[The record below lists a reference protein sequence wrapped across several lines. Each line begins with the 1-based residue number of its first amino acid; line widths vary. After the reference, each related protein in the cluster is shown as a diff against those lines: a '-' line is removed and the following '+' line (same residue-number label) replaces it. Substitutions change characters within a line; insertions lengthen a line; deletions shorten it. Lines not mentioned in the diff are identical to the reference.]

1 MQCNKC
7 LPNLVKVFS
16 HAFLVWFFVRN
27 ILSTISKFI
36 YCSCDTISMDKNDD
50 KNDDK
55 NEESQNSDKLK
66 KDMLKPITKA
76 KSELDEELKMLEVE
90 NSGGGKDGGGG

>member
-7 LPNLVKVFS
+7 LPNLVEVFS
-16 HAFLVWFFVRN
+16 NAFLVWFFVRN

-36 YCSCDTISMDKNDD
+36 YCSCDTISMDKNDE
-50 KNDDK
+50 K

-76 KSELDEELKMLEVE
+76 KSELDEELKVLEVE
-90 NSGGGKDGGGG
+90 NSGGGKGGGGG

>member
-7 LPNLVKVFS
+7 LPNLVEVFS
-16 HAFLVWFFVRN
+16 IAFLVWFSVRN

-36 YCSCDTISMDKNDD
+36 YCSFDTISMDKNDE
-50 KNDDK
+50 K

-76 KSELDEELKMLEVE
+76 KSELDEELKVLEVE

>member
-7 LPNLVKVFS
+7 LPNLVEVFS
-16 HAFLVWFFVRN
+16 IAFLVWFSVRN

-36 YCSCDTISMDKNDD
+36 YCYFDTISMDKNDE
-50 KNDDK
+50 K

-76 KSELDEELKMLEVE
+76 KSELDEELKVLEVE

>member
-1 MQCNKC
+1 MCNQ
-7 LPNLVKVFS
+7 PIIFRIFPWFSVK
-16 HAFLVWFFVRN
+16 R
-27 ILSTISKFI
+27 STIRILHNFQSLFI
-36 YCSCDTISMDKNDD
+36 VLVDTISMDKNDE
-50 KNDDK
+50 K

-76 KSELDEELKMLEVE
+76 KSELDEELKELEVE

>member
-1 MQCNKC
+1 M
-7 LPNLVKVFS
+7 VEVFS
-16 HAFLVWFFVRN
+16 NAFLVWFSVRN

-36 YCSCDTISMDKNDD
+36 YCSCDTIFMDKNDE
-50 KNDDK
+50 K

-76 KSELDEELKMLEVE
+76 KSELDEELKVLEVE